1 MTKAVEGNDHGSRV
15 IADRS
20 RSVTY
25 ASIVDAARDI
35 FLSCETVDMN
45 DLARRLAISR
55 STLYRVAVTR
65 ERVLSDVVWSLGAI
79 SLRYAIQHT
88 AGPMDLQRF
97 LEIGERFRDAAVR
110 SEPMGYF
117 VKHEPSTAA
126 VALHTPSSARDELLA
141 GWRDLL
147 LEGVATRHSDPVI
160 DPSHAAEII
169 VSLGASML
177 YRDLVSGARSNPDL
191 VAVVLRALFVTEEL

>member
-1 MTKAVEGNDHGSRV
+1 M
-15 IADRS
+15 
-20 RSVTY
+20 TY
-25 ASIVDAARDI
+25 AAIVDAARDI

-55 STLYRVAVTR
+55 STLYRIAVTR

-79 SLRYAIQHT
+79 SLRYATQHT
-88 AGPMDLQRF
+88 TGPMNLQRF
-97 LEIGERFRDAAVR
+97 LEIGERFRDAAVS

-147 LEGVATRHSDPVI
+147 VEGLATSPSNTVI
-160 DPSHAAEII
+160 DSWHAAEII

-177 YRDLVSGARSNPDL
+177 YRDLVSGTRSNPDL